1 MNIARRWTFGCLIIV
16 ILLFGCIGISL
27 LAADRVCYAGLSQR
41 LPIYPN
47 AEIVYRSHNFLT
59 ELGMGNTVITL
70 YSPDDPDTVRSWYGR
85 TTGEFLQDSLN
96 SGDPIIR
103 LQRVIAQTD
112 WSITR
117 AEDGIGSQIILFGTC
132 AN

>member
-1 MNIARRWTFGCLIIV
+1 MKTTRRWTFGCLLV
-16 ILLFGCIGISL
+16 FILLFGCIGISL
-27 LAADRVCYAGLSQR
+27 LATDRVCYAGLSQR

-47 AEIVYRSHNFLT
+47 AEIVYRSHNFIS

-85 TTGEFLQDSLN
+85 TTGEFLQNSLQ